1 MADLKE
7 RNIVMVSK
15 DSDGAT
21 IIDYPLTIPEQI
33 EGLEA
38 FIKKYGGKTA
48 TTLDGYGITDAHI
61 TNGTITLGNNSITP
75 ITNLDNVAKISV
87 ANTWTAQQI
96 FQQARLAYER
106 YFSPKLGGT
115 SIMPQTSVIH
125 CIATGEVTL
134 NLNHFSTTLEDGDST
149 VFTAYIES
157 FADYPLTITNAG
169 TIKYIGSASDLAIT
183 SAGLLL
189 NILMM
194 KDEDGNVTSI
204 VQASKLEG
212 AS

>member
-21 IIDYPLTIPEQI
+21 TIDYPLTIPEQI

-38 FIKKYGGKTA
+38 FIKKYVGKIA

-75 ITNLDNVAKISV
+75 ITNLDNVAKTNA
-87 ANTWTAQQI
+87 ANTWSKQQT
-96 FQQARLAYER
+96 FNVARLGYEQYR
-106 YFSPKLGGT
+106 SPVVMDT
-115 SIMPQTSVIH
+115 SSMPQLSVMH
-125 CIATGEVTL
+125 YRTTGALTL
-134 NLNHFSTTLEDGDST
+134 ALNDLVDTLEVESTT
-149 VFTAYIES
+149 VFTAFIES
-157 FADYPLTITNAG
+157 SGDYPLTIKYAG
-169 TIKYIGSASDLAIT
+169 TIKYIGSASDVALT

-189 NILMM
+189 NILIM
-194 KDEDGNVTSI
+194 KDAESNVTSI
-204 VQASKLEG
+204 VQANKL
-212 AS
+212 S